1 MRYLEDEPAIDS
13 GSLLVRRPKLLV
25 ATVVALVA
33 LVFAADRLLPMHS
46 SIGTLYAVP
55 ILMTLWLGRARV
67 TVICAS
73 LCSVLMVVAAVMHDM
88 PAGGFENL
96 PKESL
101 YEIILGRGSNVFS
114 IMIAT
119 GLSLMRLRSERDLR
133 YMRRWAVTTLRSL
146 GEAVI
151 SIDHGGRVQFV
162 NREAQRLLGRERE
175 QLVGRPL
182 DDVFI
187 IRDVDT
193 PRPQIVELAEL
204 GHTETREAT
213 LFALGGR
220 RIGIEYSRS
229 RIETSEGHGY
239 GEVLVF
245 RDISARKEYED
256 AIKRL
261 AYRDELTGLPNRT
274 SLLDRFTLELAHARR
289 SRETLGV
296 VYLDLDGF
304 KNVNDTHGHEAGD
317 EVLKVVARRLGSTL
331 RAGDTVARLGGD
343 EFVLLLPDVQGAE
356 EARRVGEKVVAALVA
371 PIPFRGAEFAVSASV
386 GVALFPRDGS
396 EPETLMRRADKAMYR
411 AKELGKSRVVMVRQG
426 DYDS

>member
-1 MRYLEDEPAIDS
+1 MRYLEDEPAIET

-25 ATVVALVA
+25 ATVAMLVA
-33 LVFAADRLLPMHS
+33 LVFVADLVLPTHS
-46 SIGTLYAVP
+46 SIGTLYAIP
-55 ILMTLWLGRARV
+55 ILMTLWLGSPRL
-67 TVICAS
+67 TVIAAS
-73 LCSVLMVVAAVMHDM
+73 VCGALTMLAVPLHELPQYETEAARNE
-88 PAGGFENL
+88 A
-96 PKESL
+96 L
-101 YEIILGRGSNVFS
+101 YEVLLGRSSNVFS

-187 IRDVDT
+187 VRDVDAQ
-193 PRPQIVELAEL
+193 RPQIVELAEL
-204 GHTETREAT
+204 GHAETREAM

-220 RIGIEYSRS
+220 RIPIEYSRS
-229 RIETSEGHGY
+229 RIESSEGQGY

-245 RDISARKEYED
+245 RDVSARKEYED

-274 SLLDRFTLELAHARR
+274 SLLDRFSLELAHARR

-343 EFVLLLPDVQGAE
+343 EFVLLLPGVQGAD
-356 EARRVGEKVVAALVA
+356 EARRVGEKVVAALEV
-371 PIPFRGAEFAVSASV
+371 PIPFREAKFAISASV
-386 GVALFPRDGS
+386 GVALFPRDGT

-426 DYDS
+426 DDEA

>member
-1 MRYLEDEPAIDS
+1 MRYLEDEPAIET
-13 GSLLVRRPKLLV
+13 GSLLVRRPRLLV
-25 ATVVALVA
+25 ATVVVLVA
-33 LVFAADRLLPMHS
+33 LVFIADLRLPKFS
-46 SIGTLYAVP
+46 SIGTLYAIP

-67 TVICAS
+67 TVISAS
-73 LCSVLMVVAAVMHDM
+73 LCGVLTVAAALIHDFQ
-88 PAGGFENL
+88 PENVR
-96 PKESL
+96 EV
-101 YEIILGRGSNVFS
+101 ILGRSSNVFS

-162 NREAQRLLGRERE
+162 NREAQRLLGRERD

-187 IRDVDT
+187 IRDSDA
-193 PRPQIVELAEL
+193 PRPPIVELAEL

-220 RIGIEYSRS
+220 RIDIEYSRS
-229 RIETSEGHGY
+229 RIETSEGQGY

-256 AIKRL
+256 AIKCL

-343 EFVLLLPDVQGAE
+343 EFVLLLPGVQGAD
-356 EARRVGEKVVAALVA
+356 EARRVGEKVVAALEV
-371 PIPFRGAEFAVSASV
+371 PIPFRSAEFAVSASV

-426 DYDS
+426 DDES

>member
-1 MRYLEDEPAIDS
+1 MRYLEDEPAIET

-25 ATVVALVA
+25 ATVAMLVA
-33 LVFAADRLLPMHS
+33 LVFVADLVLPTHS
-46 SIGTLYAVP
+46 SIGTLYAIP
-55 ILMTLWLGRARV
+55 ILMTLWLGSPRL
-67 TVICAS
+67 TVIAAS
-73 LCSVLMVVAAVMHDM
+73 VCGALTMLAVPLHELPQYETEAARNE
-88 PAGGFENL
+88 A
-96 PKESL
+96 L
-101 YEIILGRGSNVFS
+101 YEVLLGRSSNVFS

-187 IRDVDT
+187 VRDVDAQ
-193 PRPQIVELAEL
+193 RPQIVELAEL
-204 GHTETREAT
+204 GHAETREAM

-220 RIGIEYSRS
+220 RIPIEYSRS
-229 RIETSEGHGY
+229 RIESSEGQGY

-245 RDISARKEYED
+245 RDVSARKEYED

-274 SLLDRFTLELAHARR
+274 SLLDRFSLELAHARR

-343 EFVLLLPDVQGAE
+343 EFVLLLPGVQGAD
-356 EARRVGEKVVAALVA
+356 EARRVGEKVVAALEV
-371 PIPFRGAEFAVSASV
+371 PIPFREAKFAISASV
-386 GVALFPRDGS
+386 GVALFPRDGT

-411 AKELGKSRVVMVRQG
+411 AKELGKSRVVMVRHG
-426 DYDS
+426 DDEV

>member
-1 MRYLEDEPAIDS
+1 MRYLEDEPAIET
-13 GSLLVRRPKLLV
+13 GSLLVRRPRLLV
-25 ATVVALVA
+25 ATVAALVV
-33 LVFAADRLLPMHS
+33 LVFLADKTLPMHS

-67 TVICAS
+67 TVIAAS
-73 LCSVLMVVAAVMHDM
+73 VCSALMVIAAVMHDM
-88 PAGGFENL
+88 PKGPLSEL
-96 PKESL
+96 PREDL
-101 YEIILGRGSNVFS
+101 YEVILGRSSNVFS

-162 NREAQRLLGRERE
+162 NREAQRLLGRERD

-187 IRDVDT
+187 IRDIDA
-193 PRPQIVELAEL
+193 PRPTILELAEL
-204 GHTETREAT
+204 GHAETREAM

-220 RIGIEYSRS
+220 RIPIEYSRS
-229 RIETSEGHGY
+229 RIETNEGQGY

-245 RDISARKEYED
+245 RDVSARKEYED

-317 EVLKVVARRLGSTL
+317 EVLKVTARRLGSTL

-343 EFVLLLPDVQGAE
+343 EFVLLLPGVQGAD
-356 EARRVGEKVVAALVA
+356 EARRVGEKVVAALEV
-371 PIPFRGAEFAVSASV
+371 PIPFHGAEFAVSASV

-411 AKELGKSRVVMVRQG
+411 AKAEGKSRVVMVRQG
-426 DYDS
+426 DDEG

>member
-1 MRYLEDEPAIDS
+1 MRYLEDEPAIET

-25 ATVVALVA
+25 VTTVSLVA
-33 LVFAADRLLPMHS
+33 LVFVADLVLPMHS
-46 SIGTLYAVP
+46 SIGTLYAIP
-55 ILMTLWLGRARV
+55 ILMTLWLGRARL
-67 TVICAS
+67 TVISAS
-73 LCSVLMVVAAVMHDM
+73 LCSALMVVAAVLHETPHKTFDEM
-88 PAGGFENL
+88 

-101 YEIILGRGSNVFS
+101 YEIILGRSSNVFS

-162 NREAQRLLGRERE
+162 NREAQRLLGRERD

-187 IRDVDT
+187 IRDVDA
-193 PRPQIVELAEL
+193 PRPPILELAEL
-204 GHTETREAT
+204 GHSEAREAV

-220 RIGIEYSRS
+220 RIPIEYSRS
-229 RIETSEGHGY
+229 RIESSEGLGY

-245 RDISARKEYED
+245 RDVSARKEYED

-274 SLLDRFTLELAHARR
+274 SLLDRFTLEIAHARR

-317 EVLKVVARRLGSTL
+317 EVLKVTARRLASTL

-343 EFVLLLPDVQGAE
+343 EFVLLRPGVQGAE
-356 EARRVGEKVVAALVA
+356 EARRVG
-371 PIPFRGAEFAVSASV
+371 
-386 GVALFPRDGS
+386 
-396 EPETLMRRADKAMYR
+396 
-411 AKELGKSRVVMVRQG
+411 
-426 DYDS
+426 